1 MMATKSTGEKW
12 TRWIWVGALVL
23 LLIPF
28 IAMRLTSEVNWT
40 LGDFIF
46 AGLMLA
52 ALCGTVELAVRRSS
66 KAIYRWAIGLA
77 ALGAFAVIWVNLAV
91 GIVASEDND
100 YNSVF
105 MAIILLTVIASALVR
120 LRARAMARILPVTA
134 VALLVALGI
143 GQFLGSDELHDTR
156 LAEWTG
162 VTLFAGMF
170 AVSAMLF
177 RDAASE

>member
-1 MMATKSTGEKW
+1 MATQSTGEKW
-12 TRWIWVGALVL
+12 TRWLWVGALVL
-23 LLIPF
+23 LLVPF
-28 IAMRLTSEVNWT
+28 IAMRVTSEVNWT

-52 ALCGTVELAVRRSS
+52 ALCGTIELAVRRSS
-66 KAIYRWAIGLA
+66 KAIYRWAITLA
-77 ALGAFAVIWVNLAV
+77 ALGAFVVVWVNLAV
-91 GIVASEDND
+91 GIVASEDNA
-100 YNSVF
+100 YNVVF
-105 MAIILLTVIASALVR
+105 MAIILATLLASAFVR
-120 LRARAMARILPVTA
+120 LRARAMAKILPVTA
-134 VALLVALGI
+134 VTLLIALGV
-143 GQFLGSDELHDTR
+143 GQMLGSDELHGTR